1 MGERKVL
8 NKYYPPD
15 FDASKVPRRKMPK
28 DRQYT
33 VRLMAPF
40 NMRCINCG
48 EYIYK
53 GKKFNAKKETV
64 LDEDYLGLHIFRF
77 YIRCTKCCN
86 AIAFKTDPKNTDY
99 VCEVGATR
107 NFENW
112 REVDD
117 TEEAEEKKA
126 ELEEQNPMKALE
138 ERTKESKAQMD
149 ILDALEEIKELSD
162 KNANVDIDVL
172 IAAKEDAKEKL
183 LEKRRLAAE
192 ADDDERARAVFSKRK
207 VGHDLV
213 KRLDSSDDDDEET
226 GGGEAEE
233 PKKIKKVEASASS
246 SGFGSR
252 LLKKPR
258 TDRASAFGIVVKS
271 KEQNNLSVNQPTKPK
286 PTVAVAPTKPV
297 VASKPTPS
305 LGLGLGLGLDYGSAS
320 SSDGE

>member
-15 FDASKVPRRKMPK
+15 FDPAKVPKRKMPK
-28 DRQYT
+28 DLQYT

-64 LDEDYLGLHIFRF
+64 IGETYLGLYIFRF

-86 AIAFKTDPKNTDY
+86 AITFKTDPKNTDY
-99 VCEVGATR
+99 VCEEGATR

-117 TEEAEEKKA
+117 DEEAEEKKA
-126 ELEEQNPMKALE
+126 ELEEQNPMAALE

-162 KNANVDIDVL
+162 KNATVDIDEL
-172 IAAKEDAKEKL
+172 IKAKEDAKEKI
-183 LEKRRLAAE
+183 LERRRLQLE
-192 ADDDERARAVFSKRK
+192 ADDDERARSVFANKK
-207 VGHDLV
+207 AKALNGEIT
-213 KRLDSSDDDDEET
+213 KRLDSSDEDDDDKGLNDPDA
-226 GGGEAEE
+226 GGGEAEPNNKKRKNDRFGASARLVKKPKDQRLSKLGIVMKSKQAAKPE
-233 PKKIKKVEASASS
+233 PKISVQVVQPKKQQE
-246 SGFGSR
+246 
-252 LLKKPR
+252 KKP
-258 TDRASAFGIVVKS
+258 AAAPVSKS
-271 KEQNNLSVNQPTKPK
+271 
-286 PTVAVAPTKPV
+286 
-297 VASKPTPS
+297 
-305 LGLGLGLGLDYGSAS
+305 LGLGLDYGSS
-320 SSDGE
+320 SESD